1 MSRGKIVRTVD
12 TTQTQQLGA
21 NEVYIFITPHPLPP
35 KTDMS
40 NQAEERLGKDAHIHK
55 KRFMISQATRIGKKP
70 KTQHKQLTKKKCMQ
84 ISAPNP
90 FGVNGLGR
98 PASVS
103 ANGVLFLY

>member
-55 KRFMISQATRIGKKP
+55 KRFMISQATIGKKP

-84 ISAPNP
+84 ISAPLS
-90 FGVNGLGR
+90 FGPTRLGLM
-98 PASVS
+98 V
-103 ANGVLFLY
+103 